1 MARAQWILPL
11 LVACACGGKSGKSA
25 LEGTSGASST
35 AGATGISG
43 VPAVEEPTCA
53 DTPRTA
59 EDDAHN
65 AKLLDMAEHADP
77 DTLVLVMITLV
88 QVETGA
94 MSEASGLAQL
104 EPYQGPIVA
113 KLTEW
118 GAQDIQ
124 RFWFG
129 NSIAA
134 SMPLKYID
142 DLLCLPNVV
151 LVHTDTPY
159 WEVVKKPWSA
169 DEAGKYECPLQGA
182 QCPEY
187 CFDFIGIPF
196 DEAAGCYQGRE
207 RVGCTVATPAIA
219 DGVASC
225 FEQLATGKTYLFY
238 GLLPVEPNFIGWQP
252 CDPALTTR
260 LCGQ

>member
-1 MARAQWILPL
+1 MSRVRWVVPL
-11 LVACACGGKSGKSA
+11 LLLAGACGGKAGKNAS
-25 LEGTSGASST
+25 EGVDGASGASGS
-35 AGATGISG
+35 
-43 VPAVEEPTCA
+43 PAVMEPTCA
-53 DTPRTA
+53 DTLRSA
-59 EDDAHN
+59 EDDAQN
-65 AKLLDMAEHADP
+65 AKLLEMAEHGDP
-77 DTLVLVMITLV
+77 NRPIFLMISLV

-94 MSEASGLAQL
+94 TSEAAGLAQL

-118 GAQDIQ
+118 GAQNIE
-124 RFWFG
+124 RFWLG

-134 SMPLKYID
+134 SVPLTYID

-159 WEVVKKPWSA
+159 WEVVGKPWSA
-169 DEAGKYECPLQGA
+169 DEAGKYECPLQGE
-182 QCPEY
+182 QCPEH

-196 DEAAGCYQGRE
+196 DQAAGCYQGRE
-207 RVGCTVATPAIA
+207 RVGCAITTPAIS
-219 DGVASC
+219 DGAASC

-238 GLLPVEPNFIGWQP
+238 GLPPVEPNFIGWQP
-252 CDPALTTR
+252 CDPARTMQ